1 MSRAVAIHQPD
12 FLPWMGYFVKAAKC
26 DVLVVMDHVE
36 NNPRKAFLCK
46 RVAFQLP
53 GSVGYL
59 GLVLEHPEDGRVSI
73 PLSEMRISKEMEK
86 TAGKLE
92 KTVEQAYKR
101 APFFSEV
108 FPLVTDVLRSTE
120 PRLVERNMAF
130 VDAVLDK
137 LGLRPER
144 VLSSTMG
151 ATLRGGELVAE
162 LCALAKADV
171 YVSGEGGRSYQS
183 PESFS
188 SRGIRLAYNHFAPRE
203 YPRFQG
209 VWAPGLSIVDALMNL
224 GFSGTAAFVAEQV
237 RLSEEAARAVGEAV
251 RP

>member
-1 MSRAVAIHQPD
+1 MARAVAIHQPD
-12 FLPWMGYFVKAAKC
+12 FLPWMGYFVKVAKC

-59 GLVLEHPEDGRVSI
+59 GLVLEHPADGRVSI

-101 APFFSEV
+101 APFFDEV

-120 PRLVERNMAF
+120 PLLVARNMAF
-130 VDAVLDK
+130 VDAVLEK
-137 LGLRPER
+137 LDLHPER
-144 VLSSTMG
+144 ILSSTMG

-171 YVSGEGGRSYQS
+171 YVSGEGGRGYQS
-183 PESFS
+183 PESFA
-188 SRGIRLAYNHFAPRE
+188 SRGVRIAYNHFAPRE

-209 VWAPGLSIVDALMNL
+209 EWAPGLSIVDALMNL
-224 GFSGTAAFVAEQV
+224 GFAGTRERIAEEV
-237 RLSEEAARAVGEAV
+237 RLSEEKARAVGEAV

>member
-1 MSRAVAIHQPD
+1 
-12 FLPWMGYFVKAAKC
+12 
-26 DVLVVMDHVE
+26 
-36 NNPRKAFLCK
+36 
-46 RVAFQLP
+46 
-53 GSVGYL
+53 
-59 GLVLEHPEDGRVSI
+59 
-73 PLSEMRISKEMEK
+73 
-86 TAGKLE
+86 
-92 KTVEQAYKR
+92 
-101 APFFSEV
+101 
-108 FPLVTDVLRSTE
+108 
-120 PRLVERNMAF
+120 MAF

-209 VWAPGLSIVDALMNL
+209 VWAPGLSVVDALMNL